1 MQKTATQSQSGG
13 SNSMPLDRFNYTPKH
28 NQYDEVVDKQG
39 AIREHWHYPMQVL
52 RSMGPEALLERQRTA
67 KRILRDDG
75 ASYSPGDQLNISH
88 TWNLDLLPLIL
99 SSQEWEVIENAL
111 RERAELLN
119 LILDDIYGERN
130 LLKHRIIPPAALYG
144 HRGFMRA
151 CDGIRVPGE
160 HQLIFHAS
168 DLVRDNNGEWLVIG
182 DRTQAP
188 SGTGYSL
195 ENRTVLRRVMPS
207 LFRDAHVHRL
217 SNFFLAWRR
226 KMAELS
232 QSKDSPLVVYLT
244 EGAFKEN
251 SFEDAYLANY
261 LGYPLVQSRDLTVRK
276 GSVWLKSLDGLRR
289 VDVVLRR
296 VDDAYTDPLVARQD
310 LSLGVPGLL
319 EVARSGG
326 VVIANP
332 VGSGVLENPVLAKY
346 MPAIAQH
353 FLGRELR
360 LNSVQTWWCGD
371 PADLAYVK
379 AHFNELLIRPTFR
392 LPGKHSLFV
401 SDLPPE
407 KRQELLNHVLAK
419 PNDYVAQAA
428 VTPSQTPVL
437 SGASFSSRPLV
448 LRGFT
453 VASGNSYNVMP
464 GGLTRV
470 GSSEDTLHI
479 VSQFAGASKDT
490 WILESEPEVQ
500 DAQPDDFMARQKMD
514 RSFSLPSRV
523 IENLYW
529 FGRYAER
536 AESGLRLVRTAFE
549 ELNSIE
555 PLRENMRRS
564 LLRAVTH
571 LTASYPG
578 FTAKNADFSAP
589 EQELLDLVANR
600 ARQGSIAHCLESILH
615 SAGGVKE
622 LLSNDMLRLIND
634 VRDGMEY
641 LNSNLASS
649 LQAAPEELLDPL
661 ITTLLALSGLSQES
675 MVRSRAWRF
684 MEIGRRIERAQRTV
698 ELLRHTLVAGADGHG
713 VPLLKPVLASLESR
727 IVYKRYYRV
736 GYRLDKGLELL
747 IFDPENPRS
756 VLFQLEALKG
766 HLEDVT
772 GPTRGVQVGDDM
784 RCVIRAINSLLL
796 SSLTELSKLD
806 TESGHF
812 LQLDIFLKTLDE
824 DLKAAARCL
833 ADRYFE
839 HASGP
844 QPIEMSGRGLQ

>member
-1 MQKTATQSQSGG
+1 MQKTATNPSG
-13 SNSMPLDRFNYTPKH
+13 SEPMPLDRFDYKPQH
-28 NQYDEVVDKQG
+28 SQYDEVLG
-39 AIREHWHYPMQVL
+39 ANGEIREHWHYPMQVL

-119 LILDDIYGERN
+119 LILDDLYGERN
-130 LLKHRIIPPAALYG
+130 LIKHRVIPPAAVYG
-144 HRGFMRA
+144 HPGFLRA
-151 CDGIRVPGE
+151 CDGIRVPGQ

-168 DLVRDNNGEWLVIG
+168 DLVRNQQGEWLVIG

-188 SGTGYSL
+188 TGTGYAL

-207 LFRDAHVHRL
+207 LFRDTHVHRL

-244 EGAFKEN
+244 QGAFKEN

-261 LGYPLVQSRDLTVRK
+261 LGYPLVQARDLTVRK

-296 VDDAYTDPLVARQD
+296 VDDEYTDPLVSRYDSSQ
-310 LSLGVPGLL
+310 GVPGLL

-332 VGSGVLENPVLAKY
+332 LGSGVLENPVLAKY

-371 PADLAYVK
+371 ANDLEYVK
-379 AHFNELLIRPTFR
+379 AHFDELLIRPTYR
-392 LPGKHSLFV
+392 LPGKHSIFV
-401 SDLPPE
+401 SDLPPQ
-407 KRQELLNHVLAK
+407 KRQQLLAEILAK
-419 PNDYVAQAA
+419 PRDYVAQVA
-428 VTPSQTPVL
+428 VSPSHTPVL

-448 LRGFT
+448 MRGFT
-453 VASGNSYNVMP
+453 VASGSSYNVMP

-470 GSSEDTLHI
+470 GSRQDTLHI
-479 VSQFAGASKDT
+479 VSQYAGASKDT
-490 WILESEPEVQ
+490 WILESEPEVPE
-500 DAQPDDFMARQKMD
+500 AQPDDFMARQKME

-555 PLRENMRRS
+555 PLAEHLRRV
-564 LLRAVTH
+564 LLEAVTH
-571 LTASYPG
+571 LTATYPG
-578 FTAKNADFSAP
+578 FTAEDADFSAP

-615 SAGGVKE
+615 SAGSVKE

-641 LNSNLASS
+641 LNTNLASS

-675 MVRSRAWRF
+675 MVRGRAWRF

-698 ELLRHTLVAGADGHG
+698 ELLRHTLVTGAEGNS

-727 IVYKRYYRV
+727 IVYKRYYRT

-747 IFDPENPRS
+747 LFDPQNPRS
-756 VLFQLEALKG
+756 VLFQLEALKD
-766 HLEDVT
+766 HLEDVS
-772 GPTRGVQVGDDM
+772 GPIRGVQVTDDM
-784 RCVIRAINSLLL
+784 RCVLRAVNSLLL
-796 SSLTELSKLD
+796 SSLAELSKLNEEG
-806 TESGHF
+806 TEF
-812 LQLDIFLKTLDE
+812 PTLDE
-824 DLKAAARCL
+824 LLASLEDDLNNAAQFL
-833 ADRYFE
+833 ADRYFD
-839 HASGP
+839 HTSGP

>member
-1 MQKTATQSQSGG
+1 MTLRRGNPDTMQKAASQSQSFGAT
-13 SNSMPLDRFNYTPKH
+13 SAEPFEYSPEH
-28 NQYDEVVDKQG
+28 SQYDEVVAADGQ
-39 AIREHWHYPMQVL
+39 IREHWHYPMQVL

-75 ASYSPGDQLNISH
+75 ASYSPGDQLNISL

-119 LILDDIYGERN
+119 LILDDLYGERT
-130 LLKHRIIPPAALYG
+130 LLKHRVIPPAALFSNPG
-144 HRGFMRA
+144 FIRG
-151 CDGIRVPGE
+151 CDGIRLPGQ

-168 DLVRDNNGEWLVIG
+168 DLVRDTKGEWLVIG

-188 SGTGYSL
+188 SGTGYAL

-232 QSKDSPLVVYLT
+232 QSKDAPLVVYLT
-244 EGAFKEN
+244 QGAFKEN

-261 LGYPLVQSRDLTVRK
+261 LGYPLVQARDLTVRK
-276 GSVWLKSLDGLRR
+276 GSVWLKSLEGLRR

-296 VDDAYTDPLVARQD
+296 VDDGFSDPLVSRHDSSQ
-310 LSLGVPGLL
+310 GVPGLL

-332 VGSGVLENPVLAKY
+332 LGSGVLENPVLAKY

-360 LNSVQTWWCGD
+360 LNSVSTWWCGD
-371 PADLAYVK
+371 ADDLAYVK
-379 AHFNELLIRPTFR
+379 THFSELLIRPSYRTPGTHSIFVNE
-392 LPGKHSLFV
+392 LPQAER
-401 SDLPPE
+401 DA
-407 KRQELLNHVLAK
+407 LLAKVLAK
-419 PNDYVAQAA
+419 PLDYVAQTA
-428 VTPSQTPVL
+428 VKPSHTPIL
-437 SGASFSSRPLV
+437 SGAAFSSRPLV

-453 VASGNSYNVMP
+453 VASGSSYNVMP

-470 GSSEDTLHI
+470 GSSADTQHI
-479 VSQFAGASKDT
+479 VSQYAGASKDT

-500 DAQPDDFMARQKMD
+500 DAQSEDFMARQKAD

-523 IENLYW
+523 IENLFW

-555 PLRENMRRS
+555 PLTEEKRQT
-564 LLRAVTH
+564 LLMAVTH
-571 LTASYPG
+571 LTGSYPG
-578 FTAKNADFSAP
+578 FTAKDADFSAP
-589 EQELLDLVANR
+589 EQELLDVVANR
-600 ARQGSIAHCLESILH
+600 ARPGSIAHCLESILH
-615 SAGGVKE
+615 AAGGVKE

-634 VRDGMEY
+634 VRDGMDY
-641 LNSNLASS
+641 LNNNLAGS

-661 ITTLLALSGLSQES
+661 ITT
-675 MVRSRAWRF
+675 
-684 MEIGRRIERAQRTV
+684 
-698 ELLRHTLVAGADGHG
+698 
-713 VPLLKPVLASLESR
+713 
-727 IVYKRYYRV
+727 
-736 GYRLDKGLELL
+736 
-747 IFDPENPRS
+747 
-756 VLFQLEALKG
+756 
-766 HLEDVT
+766 
-772 GPTRGVQVGDDM
+772 
-784 RCVIRAINSLLL
+784 
-796 SSLTELSKLD
+796 
-806 TESGHF
+806 
-812 LQLDIFLKTLDE
+812 
-824 DLKAAARCL
+824 
-833 ADRYFE
+833 
-839 HASGP
+839 
-844 QPIEMSGRGLQ
+844 